1 MNRRGV
7 NSKTGPSR
15 GRKRHLVR
23 PWLSDPSGRPLLK
36 VVREGGTGRGVEFI
50 PPPDAVDAAAA

>member
-15 GRKRHLVR
+15 SASGTFGA
-23 PWLSDPSGRPLLK
+23 WALSDPSSRALLK
-36 VVREGGTGRGVEFI
+36 VVKN
-50 PPPDAVDAAAA
+50 PLMP